1 MNKLIK
7 EVLREEE
14 GDLSAAG
21 GGGIGGGLSSSEAP
35 VAAPAAEAPAADSA
49 ADSAATPAAEAP
61 SYDFESEDL
70 YKTFVQT
77 LPEDQREREF
87 FKNTKSLK
95 SLAEQAIN
103 AQSALGR
110 KRLQAPQ
117 EDWTDAEWNDFYTHI
132 KPETAEAYKGKE
144 SVSVFLEDQESK
156 EFTFDEDISS
166 ELKDVAFKL
175 NLPNREYSQLQQ
187 IWAEHSVK
195 AEAQLAQQI
204 NESVQA
210 QNSALQ
216 QEWGMDYASNHKSA
230 NEAFEVISK
239 QIPELNELVEWSPIV
254 ANHPAVMK
262 LFNLIAPSVQDLGL
276 PNTGV
281 GGSTF
286 SDDSVASMKAQ
297 IKDIDT
303 KYQDLLIV
311 DQDGLAKMSAADKA
325 KRQRI
330 LNQRT
335 ELYQGIYNQND

>member
-21 GGGIGGGLSSSEAP
+21 GGGIGGGIASSEAS
-35 VAAPAAEAPAADSA
+35 ASEAPASEA
-49 ADSAATPAAEAP
+49 PASEAPASEAPASEAP

-117 EDWTDAEWNDFYTHI
+117 EDWSDAEWDDFYAHI
-132 KPETAEAYKGKE
+132 KPETAEAYKGNE
-144 SVSVFLEDQESK
+144 SVSVFLDDQESK
-156 EFTFDEDISS
+156 EFTFDENISS
-166 ELKDVAFKL
+166 DLKDVAFKL
-175 NLPNREYSQLQQ
+175 NLPEREYSALQQ

-195 AEAQLAQQI
+195 AEAQLNQQI
-204 NESVQA
+204 NESVQS
-210 QNSALQ
+210 QNNALQ

-262 LFNLIAPSVQDLGL
+262 LFNLIAPSVKDLGL

-286 SDDSVASMKAQ
+286 SDESVASLKSQ
-297 IKDIDT
+297 ISDLDT
-303 KYQDLLIV
+303 KYRDLIMV
-311 DQDGLAKMSAADKA
+311 DQDGLAKMNPADKA
-325 KRQRI
+325 KRERI
-330 LNQRT
+330 LKQRT
-335 ELYQGIYNQND
+335 ELYQKTYSE

>member
-1 MNKLIK
+1 MNKLSK
-7 EVLREEE
+7 EVLLEEE
-14 GDLSAAG
+14 GELSASGG
-21 GGGIGGGLSSSEAP
+21 GGGIGGGIASSEAP
-35 VAAPAAEAPAADSA
+35 ASTPASEAPASEAPAS
-49 ADSAATPAAEAP
+49 TPAPEAP

-70 YKTFVQT
+70 YRTFVNT

-87 FKNTKSLK
+87 FKNTKSLR

-117 EDWTDAEWNDFYTHI
+117 DDWSDAEWNEFHTHI
-132 KPETAEAYKGKE
+132 KPESAEAYEGKE
-144 SVSVFLEDQESK
+144 SVSVFLDDQESK
-156 EFTFDEDISS
+156 EFIFDESTS
-166 ELKDVAFKL
+166 AELKEVAFNL
-175 NLPNREYSQLQQ
+175 NLHQRDYGKLQE

-204 NESVQA
+204 NEAVQS
-210 QNSALQ
+210 QNNALQ
-216 QEWGMDYASNHKSA
+216 QEWGMDYATNHKSA

-262 LFNLIAPSVQDLGL
+262 LFNLIAPSVKDLGL

-286 SDDSVASMKAQ
+286 SDDSVASLKSQ
-297 IKDIDT
+297 IKDLDT
-303 KYQDLLIV
+303 KYRDLIMV
-311 DQDGLAKMSAADKA
+311 DQDGLAKMNPADKA
-325 KRQRI
+325 KRERI
-330 LNQRT
+330 LKQRT
-335 ELYQGIYNQND
+335 ELYQRTYSE